1 VGDVGIVAV
10 SLPGGSGAFT
20 VSDSLNGSYAL
31 LNGFYGSGV
40 GALTTL
46 YWVKVTTAGTPTI
59 TITEPGSYFQSEC
72 AGFQG
77 FLGTPTADTAINAS
91 FTGSSTTIVAS
102 PVVTNYPN
110 EVVLLSQY
118 NFSYIPAG
126 PGNWTTLAASSSAW
140 YAILATAGTTNNF
153 SATLNSSSAW
163 VAVIAAVYDDTVNP
177 NRGYNAIFTGTTPGD
192 NTGDV
197 ARVGGTKLN
206 DDMTLLYSVAGARA
220 TTPGCF
226 SAASTAG
233 TTTTLTD
240 TTQTWATNQ
249 FAGQYVT
256 ITTGAPSTTNVGY
269 SALIASN
276 TATVLTFAALPFAV
290 VSGCGYEISPT
301 VTTAQTDGQ
310 ATSVGGTGPITLID
324 ATKSWTTAQ
333 WAGYQVT
340 FLGGIYAGKSLPISS
355 NTATTLSLG
364 SFFTTAIA
372 AGTPYIIGTRTGTN
386 YATVTA
392 GTAYSI
398 GNGAGIVS
406 INGPTSM
413 TLTTPQ
419 HPIDGDVVRIV
430 NNYTST
436 ITTFSVVGYTGQT
449 APTVPS
455 TLTAQQGIAIWYDAA
470 STTWYRLS

>member
-1 VGDVGIVAV
+1 VLTDSSTRLRSAIAQDI
-10 SLPGGSGAFT
+10 SGLVT
-20 VSDSLNGSYAL
+20 S
-31 LNGFYGSGV
+31 NGFQASAWQAVNNLGSQPTNLPFNSVTTTGQALFWAASIDVSNNYQAGV
-40 GALTTL
+40 GSAAPVLTIGST
-46 YWVKVTTAGTPTI
+46 YWSSGNESTTAYATAAAGTYT
-59 TITEPGSYFQSEC
+59 PGFATTNSNQYDN
-72 AGFQG
+72 
-77 FLGTPTADTAINAS
+77 LAS
-91 FTGSSTTIVAS
+91 I
-102 PVVTNYPN
+102 
-110 EVVLLSQY
+110 LICDLI
-118 NFSYIPAG
+118 YIPT
-126 PGNWTTLAASSSAW
+126 PN
-140 YAILATAGTTNNF
+140 TALEEIN
-153 SATLNSSSAW
+153 
-163 VAVIAAVYDDTVNP
+163 V
-177 NRGYNAIFTGTTPGD
+177 GTTPAD
-192 NTGDV
+192 KTGDP
-197 ARVGGTKLN
+197 ARVGGTKIN
-206 DDMTLLYSVAGARA
+206 DTIVTLYSVLGDRP

-226 SAASTAG
+226 GVSSAAG
-233 TTTTLTD
+233 TTTTMTD
-240 TTQTWATNQ
+240 ATQTWATNQ

-256 ITTGAPSTTNVGY
+256 FTTGLAPTVSGGTTTPNSNLAY
-269 SALIASN
+269 SSLIASN
-276 TATVLTFAALPFAV
+276 TSTVLTFAALGFATTAGV
-290 VSGCGYEISPT
+290 GYDISPV

-386 YATVTA
+386 YVTLTA
-392 GTAYSI
+392 GTTYSI